1 MMVKH
6 EHILATPL
14 ECRFQMPRIVI
25 LSDFASYIRIN
36 SQNLVVVDLRSIF
49 RHRNFF
55 KWPEIL

>member
-1 MMVKH
+1 
-6 EHILATPL
+6 
-14 ECRFQMPRIVI
+14 MPRIVI

-55 KWPEIL
+55 KWPETYENNASVCRFSPFGK